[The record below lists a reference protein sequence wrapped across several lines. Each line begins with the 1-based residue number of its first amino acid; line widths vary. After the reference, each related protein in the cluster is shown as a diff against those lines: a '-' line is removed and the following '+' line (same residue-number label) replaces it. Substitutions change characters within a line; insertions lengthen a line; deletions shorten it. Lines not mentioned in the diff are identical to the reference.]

1 MQGYNLLMIYS
12 TDMKVSGDENELYWS
27 NLNQGFF
34 NVSYYASGWKYG
46 YIQITS
52 RLIKIRS

>member
-34 NVSYYASGWKYG
+34 NVSYYASGRKYG
-46 YIQITS
+46 
-52 RLIKIRS
+52 